1 MKKNVSILA
10 EELLSQLRKKGEF
23 LSAEKL
29 AQDLKINLKELKPA
43 KRALEKWGYKIE
55 SDSKKGY
62 RLVKIPDLLLP
73 MEIKHDLKSKILGR
87 EIHSY
92 QALKSTNDLAFDLAE
107 AEAPEGT
114 LVVAEKQSKG
124 KGRLGRS
131 WFSPPKLGIW
141 MSLILRPSILP
152 SQAPGL
158 SIAASLALVLT
169 TQELTGL
176 PAFIKWPNDVIVNN
190 RKFCGILTELSA
202 ELDKINFVILGVG
215 VNVNHTEKDFPKN
228 LRNIATSLRVE
239 KGESVSRVDFLKIFL
254 EKFEKIY
261 LQYKKTGLLT
271 FKEECLRH
279 SYLLGK
285 KIKIQAGSEILE
297 GKAENLDDN
306 GALIL
311 RTKEGLR
318 TITAGDVSLL

>member
-1 MKKNVSILA
+1 
-10 EELLSQLRKKGEF
+10 
-23 LSAEKL
+23 
-29 AQDLKINLKELKPA
+29 
-43 KRALEKWGYKIE
+43 
-55 SDSKKGY
+55 
-62 RLVKIPDLLLP
+62 
-73 MEIKHDLKSKILGR
+73 
-87 EIHSY
+87 
-92 QALKSTNDLAFDLAE
+92 
-107 AEAPEGT
+107 
-114 LVVAEKQSKG
+114 
-124 KGRLGRS
+124 
-131 WFSPPKLGIW
+131 

-169 TQELTGL
+169 TKELTGL
-176 PAFIKWPNDVIVNN
+176 PAFIKWPNDVIVNS

-215 VNVNHTEKDFPKN
+215 VNVNHTEKDFPKD
-228 LRNIATSLRVE
+228 LRNIATSLRIE
-239 KGESVSRVDFLKIFL
+239 TGEQVSRLNFLKRFL
-254 EKFEKIY
+254 EKFETIY

-285 KIKIQAGSEILE
+285 KIKIQSGSEILE

>member
-1 MKKNVSILA
+1 M
-10 EELLSQLRKKGEF
+10 QLRKKGEF
-23 LSAEKL
+23 SSAEKL
-29 AQDLKINLKELKPA
+29 AQDLNVNPKELKRA
-43 KRALEKWGYKIE
+43 KKELEKWGYEIE
-55 SDSKKGY
+55 TDGKKGY
-62 RLVKIPDLLLP
+62 KLAKIPDLLLP

-107 AEAPEGT
+107 ADTPEGT
-114 LVVAEKQSKG
+114 LVLAEKQSKG

-131 WFSPPKLGIW
+131 WFSPPRLGIW

-169 TQELTGL
+169 TKELTGL
-176 PAFIKWPNDVIVNN
+176 PAFIKWPNDVIVNDK
-190 RKFCGILTELSA
+190 KFCGILTELSA
-202 ELDKINFVILGVG
+202 ELDKINFVILGAG
-215 VNVNHTEKDFPKN
+215 INVNHSERDFPKN
-228 LRNIATSLRVE
+228 LRNIATSLRIE
-239 KGESVSRVDFLKIFL
+239 KGEQVSRVDFLKRFL
-254 EKFEKIY
+254 EKFEKVY

-271 FKEECLRH
+271 FKDECLRH

-285 KIKIQAGSEILE
+285 KIKIQVGSEILE

-311 RTKEGLR
+311 RTKEGLK

>member
-1 MKKNVSILA
+1 MKKNVVLLA
-10 EELLSQLRKKGEF
+10 EELLLQLRKEREF

-29 AQDLKINLKELKPA
+29 AQDLKINPKGLKPA
-43 KRALEKWGYKIE
+43 KKELEKWGYKIE
-55 SDSKKGY
+55 VDRQKGY
-62 RLVKIPDLLLP
+62 KLAHIPDLLLP
-73 MEIKHDLKSKILGR
+73 VEIKHDLKSKILGR

-92 QALKSTNDLAFDLAE
+92 KDVKSTNDLAFDLAE
-107 AEAPEGT
+107 ADAPEGT

-141 MSLILRPSILP
+141 MSLILRPPLLP

-158 SIAASLALVLT
+158 SIAASLAMVLT
-169 TQELTGL
+169 TKELAGL
-176 PAFIKWPNDVIVNN
+176 SAFIKWPNDVIVNQ

-215 VNVNHTEKDFPKN
+215 INANHTQKDFPKD
-228 LRNIATSLRVE
+228 LRNVATSLRIE
-239 KGESVSRVDFLKIFL
+239 KGEQIPRVAFLKRFL

-271 FKEECLRH
+271 FREECLRH

-285 KIKIQAGSEILE
+285 KIKILVGSEVLE
-297 GKAENLDDN
+297 GKAENLDDS

-311 RTKEGLR
+311 RTKEGLK

>member
-10 EELLSQLRKKGEF
+10 EELLFQLRRKGEF
-23 LSAEKL
+23 SSAEKL
-29 AQDLKINLKELKPA
+29 AQDLKVNLKELKQA
-43 KRALEKWGYKIE
+43 KKELEKWGYKIE

-62 RLVKIPDLLLP
+62 KLAKIPDLLLP
-73 MEIKHDLKSKILGR
+73 MEIKFDLKSKILGQ

-92 QALKSTNDLAFDLAE
+92 KALKSTNDLAFDIAE
-107 AEAPEGT
+107 TESPEGT

-124 KGRLGRS
+124 KGRLGRN

-169 TQELTGL
+169 TKELTGL

-190 RKFCGILTELSA
+190 KKFCGILTELSA

-215 VNVNHTEKDFPKN
+215 ININHSFKDFPKN
-228 LRNIATSLRVE
+228 LRNIATSLRIE
-239 KGESVSRVDFLKIFL
+239 TGDKVSRVDFLKRFL
-254 EKFEKIY
+254 EKLEKVY

-285 KIKIQAGSEILE
+285 KIKIQVGGEILE

>member
-1 MKKNVSILA
+1 MKKNLSVLA
-10 EELLSQLRKKGEF
+10 QELLLQLRKKPDF
-23 LSAEKL
+23 YSTEKL
-29 AQDLKINLKELKPA
+29 VQELRINLKELKAA
-43 KRALEKWGYKIE
+43 KKQLEKWGYKIE
-55 SDSKKGY
+55 PDSQKGY
-62 RLVKIPDLLLP
+62 KLAQIPDLLLP
-73 MEIKHDLKSKILGR
+73 QEIKYDLKSKILGQ

-92 QALKSTNDLAFDLAE
+92 KVIKSTNDLAFSLAE
-107 AEAPEGT
+107 AGAPEGT
-114 LVVAEKQSKG
+114 LVVAEKQTKG

-169 TQELTGL
+169 TKELTGL
-176 PAFIKWPNDVIVNN
+176 LAFIKWPNDLIINN
-190 RKFCGILTELSA
+190 KKFCGILTELSA

-215 VNVNHTEKDFPKN
+215 VNINHTSKDFPKG
-228 LRNIATSLRVE
+228 LRDIATSLKIETGE
-239 KGESVSRVDFLKIFL
+239 KISRVDFLKRFL

-285 KIKIQAGSEILE
+285 RITIQVGNEILE

>member
-1 MKKNVSILA
+1 MKKNLSSVA
-10 EELLSQLRKKGEF
+10 QELLLCLRNKSDFYSTEN
-23 LSAEKL
+23 LMQS
-29 AQDLKINLKELKPA
+29 LKITLKELKSA
-43 KRALEKWGYKIE
+43 QKQLVKWGYVIE
-55 SDSKKGY
+55 PDSQKGY
-62 RLVKIPDLLLP
+62 KLAEVPDLFWP
-73 MEIKHDLKSKILGR
+73 QEIRYNLRSKILGQ

-92 QALKSTNDLAFDLAE
+92 KVLKSTNDLAYSLAE
-107 AEAPEGT
+107 DGAPEGT
-114 LVVAEKQSKG
+114 LVLTEKQTKG

-131 WFSPPKLGIW
+131 WHSPPQLGIW
-141 MSLILRPSILP
+141 MSLILRPALFP
-152 SQAPGL
+152 SQAAGI

-176 PAFIKWPNDVIVNN
+176 SAFIKWPNDLIINN
-190 RKFCGILTELSA
+190 KKFCGILTELSA

-215 VNVNHTEKDFPKN
+215 VNINHSAKDFPRS
-228 LRNIATSLRVE
+228 LRDIATSL
-239 KGESVSRVDFLKIFL
+239 KIESGKKISRVDFLKRFL

-261 LQYKKTGLLT
+261 LQYKKSGLLT
-271 FKEECLRH
+271 FKEEYLRH
-279 SYLLGK
+279 FYLLGK
-285 KIKIQAGSEILE
+285 KIKIQTGNEILE

>member
-10 EELLSQLRKKGEF
+10 EELLLQLRKKGEF
-23 LSAEKL
+23 SSAEKL
-29 AQDLKINLKELKPA
+29 AQDLNVNPKELKPA
-43 KRALEKWGYKIE
+43 KKELEKWGYKIE
-55 SDSKKGY
+55 TDSKKGY
-62 RLVKIPDLLLP
+62 KLEKIPDLLLS

-92 QALKSTNDLAFDLAE
+92 QALNSTNDLAFDLAE
-107 AEAPEGT
+107 GEAPEGT
-114 LVVAEKQSKG
+114 LVVAEKQSRG

-131 WFSPPKLGIW
+131 WFSPPRLGIW
-141 MSLILRPSILP
+141 MSLILRPPLLP

-169 TQELTGL
+169 TKELTGL
-176 PAFIKWPNDVIVNN
+176 PAFIKWPNDVIVND

-202 ELDKINFVILGVG
+202 ELDKINFVILGTG
-215 VNVNHTEKDFPKN
+215 INVNHTERDFPKN
-228 LRNIATSLRVE
+228 LRNIATSLRIE
-239 KGESVSRVDFLKIFL
+239 KGEQVSRVDFLKRFL

-271 FKEECLRH
+271 FKEECLRY

-285 KIKIQAGSEILE
+285 KIKIQVGSEILE

-311 RTKEGLR
+311 RTKEGLK

>member
-29 AQDLKINLKELKPA
+29 TQDLKINFKELKQA
-43 KRALEKWGYKIE
+43 KKELEKWGYKIE
-55 SDSKKGY
+55 SDGKKGY
-62 RLVKIPDLLLP
+62 KLAKIPDLLLP
-73 MEIKHDLKSKILGR
+73 LEIKYDLKSKILGQ

-92 QALKSTNDLAFDLAE
+92 QALKSTNDLAFNLAE
-107 AEAPEGT
+107 GEAPEGT
-114 LVVAEKQSKG
+114 LVVAEKQTRG
-124 KGRLGRS
+124 KGRLGRN
-131 WFSPPKLGIW
+131 WFSPPKLGVW
-141 MSLILRPSILP
+141 MSLILRPPILP

-169 TQELTGL
+169 TKELTGL

-190 RKFCGILTELSA
+190 QKFCGILTELSA

-215 VNVNHTEKDFPKN
+215 INVNHTERDFPKN
-228 LRNIATSLRVE
+228 LRSIATSLRIE
-239 KGESVSRVDFLKIFL
+239 KGEQVSRVDFLKRFL

-285 KIKIQAGSEILE
+285 KIKIQVGSEILE

>member
-1 MKKNVSILA
+1 MRKNVSIST
-10 EELLSQLRKKGEF
+10 EELLFHLKKKGDF
-23 LSAEKL
+23 FSAEKL
-29 AQDLKINLKELKPA
+29 AQDLKINFKELKQA
-43 KRALEKWGYKIE
+43 KKELEKWEYMIE

-62 RLVKIPDLLLP
+62 KLAQIPDLLLP
-73 MEIKHDLKSKILGR
+73 MEIKFDLKSKILGQ

-92 QALKSTNDLAFDLAE
+92 KALNSTNDLAFDLAE
-107 AEAPEGT
+107 GEAPEGT

-131 WFSPPKLGIW
+131 WFSSPKLGIW

-158 SIAASLALVLT
+158 SIATSLALVLT
-169 TQELTGL
+169 TKELTGL

-215 VNVNHTEKDFPKN
+215 INVNHTERDFPKN
-228 LRNIATSLRVE
+228 LRNIATSLRIE
-239 KGESVSRVDFLKIFL
+239 KGEQVSRVDFLKRFL

-271 FKEECLRH
+271 FKDECLRH

-285 KIKIQAGSEILE
+285 KIKIQVGSEILE

-311 RTKEGLR
+311 RTKEGLK